1 MSDPAIER
9 QVKMIEAGDK
19 GDFDTVNQLL
29 ADDKYLLSFGNYLH
43 SMMRHGVAVVEKSL
57 ALPNLDRDSAPFGRI
72 VSNMVMQA
80 SHKGD
85 AELLELMLKHSK
97 KPSEDSSDALKS
109 LFNRL
114 AEKAGDDKPATEIGK
129 ILLRNGAQ
137 VDEALAQ
144 PKERLSGR
152 EAELKM
158 LKAQVEDF
166 KSRLSARPA
175 PAGEPEPAA
184 ETPAPPLP
192 EEKPGKLKQLLSR
205 FKIGPK

>member
-29 ADDKYLLSFGNYLH
+29 AGDKYLLSFGNYLH
-43 SMMRHGVAVVEKSL
+43 SMMRHGAAAIEKSL
-57 ALPNLDRDSAPFGRI
+57 ALPNLDRDSAPFGRV
-72 VSNMVMQA
+72 VSNLVLQA
-80 SHKGD
+80 AHKGD

-97 KPSEDSSDALKS
+97 KPSEDSSDALRS

-114 AEKAGDDKPATEIGK
+114 AEKAGDERPATEIGK

-144 PKERLSGR
+144 PRERLSGR
-152 EAELKM
+152 AAELAQ
-158 LKAQVEDF
+158 LKEQVEDF
-166 KSRLSARPA
+166 RSRLSPRPA
-175 PAGEPEPAA
+175 PAAAEPEA
-184 ETPAPPLP
+184 ETAAPPLP
-192 EEKPGKLKQLLSR
+192 EEKPNKLKQLLQK